1 MTTYHFQTT
10 EFAVSDTGIHLLRSG
25 FNYNTILFSDIKSI
39 RIERGKELRN
49 WLVIFLLGAILLMA
63 GLYVS
68 VYTLSAV
75 ISDGVSRRGW
85 RICYLF
91 FIPCFGAY
99 FVYKSLQTGT
109 IVRINYGDNNEMFP
123 LKEIKN
129 AQRLNEFKS
138 FIKNKL
144 TARP

>member
-1 MTTYHFQTT
+1 
-10 EFAVSDTGIHLLRSG
+10 L
-25 FNYNTILFSDIKSI
+25 
-39 RIERGKELRN
+39 KEEKN
-49 WLVIFLLGAILLMA
+49 SATWLVFFLLGAILLIA

-68 VYTLSAV
+68 VYVLDAV
-75 ISDGVSRRGW
+75 IADGVSRRGW

-109 IVRINYGDNNEMFP
+109 IVRINYGDKNEMFP

-138 FIKNKL
+138 FIKKKL